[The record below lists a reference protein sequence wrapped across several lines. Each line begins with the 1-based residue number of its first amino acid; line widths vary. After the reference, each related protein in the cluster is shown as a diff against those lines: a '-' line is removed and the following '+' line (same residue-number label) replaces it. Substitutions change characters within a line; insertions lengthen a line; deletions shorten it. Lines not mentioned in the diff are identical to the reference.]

1 MDYTQ
6 LSYLKGR
13 RTTKYSGLTVVDL
26 FRRHARLVPER
37 PAVVYRDFSINYR
50 DFDRVTDIMAA
61 ELIRRGLSRGG
72 RVGILAAHH
81 EMTPLSVMAVLKA
94 GGAYVALNP
103 QHPSSR
109 LLYMIEDA
117 GVAHLISDGAHEDK
131 ISGYKGTVI
140 NGREFIKTLPE
151 TASVPEGTLPA
162 PGSDDLMFI
171 SYTSGSTGKSKGVMI
186 KHGNLMPMAG
196 YLQELVGLSSAD
208 AASSYVSISVML
220 HIQDFYPT
228 FISGAAVHIIDDSIR
243 LDPEAINAYFEEH
256 HITTALLP
264 FSFGSR
270 FVLQTQNRSLKA
282 LTMAGENFTSLPD
295 LPLGYKVYNGY
306 GCTEC
311 PGITTG
317 EVKPGENRV
326 TAGIPIDN
334 VDIYMVDE
342 EGNLVARGEKGE
354 ICVSGPSVSA
364 GYLNLDK
371 KTSEVFIRNPFS
383 TEPGYER
390 LYRTG
395 DMARITDAGE
405 VEIVGR
411 VDFQI
416 KIRGYRIE
424 PGEVDACIR
433 RYPGVLESVTV
444 AVENKAGI
452 KHLVTYLAAETRI
465 DPAPLRDFAAAS
477 LPPYMVP
484 QFIEQLD
491 KLPRNMSGKIDRA
504 SLPPP
509 SFSGGARLPPE
520 TETEK
525 KLAGIWAFVLGLEN
539 DQVGRDADFFE
550 LGGDSLRATILT
562 FEVSK
567 TFGAD
572 LSPAEIFKSPV
583 LKDQAGIIL
592 IHKGFN
598 AIHVY
603 SNAGVGSPLFFVHGG
618 NIGAE
623 SFADMAEKLPPD
635 RGFYCFENYNIYN
648 LRRKIRGI
656 VPRAAKYIEL
666 MRQVVPQGPYMLGGW
681 SFGGLVAFE
690 MALQLQ
696 LQGEKVD
703 HLYLLDPNLMRGAE
717 EKKLWE
723 RLADPM
729 NYRDYLL
736 KDPLFERY
744 RKLGLLD
751 VLIENNREVSED
763 IRHYQPSDV
772 YRGKVTLFKATKAD
786 TANLVVSK
794 ETAPAETAEVF
805 RRLQDIIMQKRD
817 NGFGEH
823 APDLRVIELN
833 DIHDGLNRGDA
844 LDTIVRVI
852 REGWGKPGNEE

>member
-13 RTTKYSGLTVVDL
+13 RTAKHSGLTVVDL
-26 FRRHARLVPER
+26 FRRQARLVPER
-37 PAVVYRDFSINYR
+37 PAVVYRDFSISYR
-50 DFDRVTDIMAA
+50 DFDRVTDILAV
-61 ELIRRGLSRGG
+61 ELIRRGLTRGG
-72 RVGILAAHH
+72 RVGILADHNEAA
-81 EMTPLSVMAVLKA
+81 PLSVMAALKA
-94 GGAYVALNP
+94 GAAYVPLNP
-103 QHPSSR
+103 QHPSNR
-109 LLYMIEDA
+109 VLYMIEDA
-117 GVAHLISDGAHEDK
+117 GIAHLLSDGAYEDK

-162 PGSDDLMFI
+162 PGPDDLMFI
-171 SYTSGSTGKSKGVMI
+171 SYTSGSTGKPKGVMLRH
-186 KHGNLMPMAG
+186 KNLMPMAECF
-196 YLQELVGLSSAD
+196 QELAGLSSAD
-208 AASSYVSISVML
+208 AASSYVSLSVML

-228 FISGAAVHIIDDSIR
+228 FISGAAVHIIDDAIR

-270 FVLQTQNRSLKA
+270 FVLQTQNRSLRA
-282 LTMAGENFTSLPD
+282 LTMSGENFTALPD
-295 LPLGYKVYNGY
+295 LLLGYTVYNGY
-306 GCTEC
+306 GCTES
-311 PGITTG
+311 PGTAMG
-317 EVKPGENRV
+317 EVKPGESRV
-326 TAGIPIDN
+326 TAGIPMYN
-334 VDIYMVDE
+334 VDVYLLDE
-342 EGNLVARGEKGE
+342 GGKVVRRGEKGE
-354 ICVSGPSVSA
+354 LCVAGPTVSA
-364 GYLNLDK
+364 GYLNLDE
-371 KTSEVFIRNPFS
+371 KTAEVFIPNPFS
-383 TEPGYER
+383 AEPGYGK

-395 DMARITDAGE
+395 DLARITEDGE

-465 DPAPLRDFAAAS
+465 DPASLREFAADT

-491 KLPRNMSGKIDRA
+491 KLPRNMSGKVDRA
-504 SLPPP
+504 GLPPP
-509 SFSGGARLPPE
+509 RFAGGARLPPE

-525 KLAGIWAFVLGLEN
+525 KLAGIWAVVLGVET
-539 DQVGRDADFFE
+539 DVIGRDADFFA

-562 FEVSK
+562 FEIAK
-567 TFGAD
+567 AFGTD

-583 LKDQAGIIL
+583 LKDQAGVIV

-603 SNAGVGSPLFFVHGG
+603 SNAADGPPLFFVHGG

-623 SFADMAEKLPPD
+623 SFAEMAGKLPPD
-635 RGFYCFENYNIYN
+635 KGFYCFENYNIYN
-648 LRRKIRGI
+648 LHRKIRGI
-656 VPRAAKYIEL
+656 APRAEKYIEL
-666 MRQVVPQGPYMLGGW
+666 MRQVVPRGPYMLGGW
-681 SFGGLVAFE
+681 SYGGLVAFE

-696 LQGEKVD
+696 RQGEKVEQ
-703 HLYLLDPNLMRGAE
+703 LYLMDPNLMRGAE
-717 EKKLWE
+717 EKNLWE
-723 RLADPM
+723 RLADPV
-729 NYRDYLL
+729 NYREYLL

-751 VLIENNREVSED
+751 VLIENNQEVSED
-763 IRHYQPSDV
+763 IRQYQPASV
-772 YRGKVTLFKATKAD
+772 YGGKTTLFKAVKAD
-786 TANLVVSK
+786 PANLAASQD
-794 ETAPAETAEVF
+794 PAAADVF
-805 RRLQDIIMQKRD
+805 RRLQDITMQKPD
-817 NGFGEH
+817 NGFGEY
-823 APDLRVIELN
+823 APDLRVIEL
-833 DIHDGLNRGDA
+833 DEIHDGLNRGKA
-844 LDTIVRVI
+844 LDTITRVI
-852 REGWGKPGNEE
+852 REGWGSE